1 MGDGDV
7 QEIEMVRKTEIVSE
21 MRGMEISEGRCKYR
35 EKKYIGAPMPPATLG
50 GTDRIQS
57 AFTFQ
62 NMFSGFFS
70 CSLR

>member
-1 MGDGDV
+1 
-7 QEIEMVRKTEIVSE
+7 MVRETETEIVRE
-21 MRGMEISEGRCKYR
+21 MREMEISEGRSGSEDTAKQ
-35 EKKYIGAPMPPATLG
+35 YIGAPMPAATLG